1 MADDDKDSNGG
12 AETSLD
18 VIQQLHTSGFFEQIR
33 DLDTNIKKIVGDLE
47 TLGNLATQRIR
58 ETENLAAHLLAV
70 EAILAVILKTHPVDP
85 EAVRATIR
93 QMTAELTG
101 DPEGSRAVHTVVD
114 NLLSG
119 GGDKD

>member
-1 MADDDKDSNGG
+1 MADDRDGNG
-12 AETSLD
+12 ETPLD
-18 VIQQLHTSGFFEQIR
+18 VIQQLQTSGFFEQIR
-33 DLDTNIKKIVGDLE
+33 DLDANIKKIVADLE
-47 TLGNLATQRIR
+47 TLGTVATQRIR

-85 EAVRATIR
+85 EAVRATIK

-114 NLLSG
+114 SLLSG
-119 GGDKD
+119 AGGKD